1 MVLLKILVRILKLRI
16 VKMKNL
22 VFRKIEVILREE
34 FLYEDNEVEIFFREN
49 YDKKDIIFNEND
61 RDTKIIKFKE

>member
-22 VFRKIEVILREE
+22 VFRKIEVILKEE
-34 FLYEDNEVEIFFREN
+34 FLYEDNELKYFSEKIMI
-49 YDKKDIIFNEND
+49 KKI
-61 RDTKIIKFKE
+61 